1 MGLLSKILFFPIS
14 GPVAG
19 IRWSLGKVVQ
29 VAEEELTDDTAV
41 KEDLLA
47 LQMELEV
54 GAIDDDEYVRREAAL
69 MERLR
74 DVRAW
79 RERLGKGTSGGPV
92 QVASPSAEVSFGD
105 EPAVETG
112 ETERDGEA

>member
-1 MGLLSKILFFPIS
+1 MGLLSKILLFPIA

-41 KEDLLA
+41 KQDLLA

-54 GAIDDDEYVRREAAL
+54 GAIDDDEYVAREALL
-69 MERLR
+69 MQRLR
-74 DVRAW
+74 EVRAW

-92 QVASPSAEVSFGD
+92 QVAAPSAEVSFGD
-105 EPAVETG
+105 EPGAEA
-112 ETERDGEA
+112 ERDEEA